1 GVVASDL
8 GRHVAI
14 AHDLLAVAHQVA
26 HRLAGGLRDAL
37 GERAAVGV
45 RIDGYHPVVTR
56 VGEGHAEQRR
66 HGRLADAALAAHDG
80 DEAGTTVDP
89 GTDAGLHG
97 IALARGLT
105 VAEVDEP
112 AGHGVEDAAPGIN
125 GRRLADRAGLEQAVV
140 GEHGALL
147 TGSGRLGLAGTACMR
162 FDERRTLRAGDLL

>member
-1 GVVASDL
+1 
-8 GRHVAI
+8 
-14 AHDLLAVAHQVA
+14 
-26 HRLAGGLRDAL
+26 
-37 GERAAVGV
+37 
-45 RIDGYHPVVTR
+45 
-56 VGEGHAEQRR
+56 
-66 HGRLADAALAAHDG
+66 GRLADAALAAHDG

-125 GRRLADRAGLEQAVV
+125 GHRLADRAGLEQAVV
-140 GEHGALL
+140 GEHGTLL

-162 FDERRTLRAGDLL
+162 FDERRTLRAGDLLDAGRGVVGDGCRDGAGFLDHERLLRRGCF